1 MPAVRTEFPHEVDLL
16 EYVPVPMPDGMR
28 LMARV
33 WLPRGAASAPVPA
46 ILEAVPYRI
55 SDGTAGRDAPIY
67 RYLAG
72 YGYAGVR
79 VDLRGAGESEGLL
92 ADEYAPQEQRDLL
105 EVIDWVARQPWC
117 DGNVGMTGISWGGF
131 NSLQLAALRP
141 PALKA
146 IITAM
151 STDDRYAD
159 DVHYKGGCVL
169 ATDMLHWSCCML
181 NWQCQPPN
189 AAAVGDRWRELWEER
204 LEHNEPW
211 VHHWLAHQRRDDY
224 WRHGSVCEDYDA
236 VEVPV
241 YAIGGWIDGYTN
253 AVLRLLEGLRGPR
266 KGLIGPWPH
275 TWPME
280 SIPTPEIGYLQ
291 EALRWW
297 DHWLKGIDTG
307 IMDEPMLRVWM
318 EDYVP
323 PRPLLEHQPG
333 RWVAEEEW
341 PSPRIAPRLLRLGA
355 DGVLRGAARAG
366 AANAAEGRTG
376 EAAAD
381 GHEQSAESGARAAPG
396 AAAADAAAPDA
407 EAAAANGA
415 DDRGRLR
422 LRGAQLCGSD
432 AGAWCAEGQPADWA
446 PDQRAAEGQ
455 SLVFTSAPL
464 GERLEI
470 LGHPVVRLRFVSD
483 RPRALVA
490 ARLADVAPDGVS
502 RVVAQQVFNLA
513 HRGGHAEP
521 GALEPG
527 REHEATIRL
536 DAVAHA
542 FPAGHRLRLALSP
555 TYWPWA
561 WPSPEPV
568 TLEVA
573 TGGSLLELPVRPPR
587 AADAGLREF
596 GPPEVAVGLGERKL
610 GGGPGG
616 RRYTR
621 DLGEDS
627 LTWTFTYFD
636 GGVVEQPNGWR
647 SEERNEVSYSIRE
660 GDPLSARVAVA
671 IDSELDRGPQGRF
684 RIVTRG
690 EMSCDAERFHV
701 RDEVSVR
708 EAGTGAASA
717 GATGDAAA
725 RIAGDAAARIT
736 GDPAVPTPSAQ
747 TPAVAPSATP
757 EPGAGEREVFA
768 RTWEWSVPRDLV

>member
-16 EYVPVPMPDGMR
+16 EYVWIPLSDGAR
-28 LMARV
+28 LAARI
-33 WLPRGAASAPVPA
+33 WLPRDAARAPAPA
-46 ILEAVPYRI
+46 ILEALPYRL
-55 SDGTAGRDAPIY
+55 SDGTAARDAPIH

-72 YGYAGVR
+72 HGYACVR
-79 VDLRGAGESEGLL
+79 VDLRGSGESDGLL
-92 ADEYAPQEQRDLL
+92 ADEYAAQEQRDLL
-105 EVIDWVARQPWC
+105 EVIAWVAAQPWC

-146 IITAM
+146 IITTM

-169 ATDMLHWSCCML
+169 ATDLLHWSCCML
-181 NWQCQPPN
+181 AWQCQPPHEV
-189 AAAVGDRWRELWEER
+189 AVGDRWRELWMQR

-224 WRHGSVCEDYDA
+224 WRHGSVCEDYGA
-236 VEVPV
+236 IEVPV

-253 AVLRLLEGLRGPR
+253 SVFRLLAGLKGPR

-275 TWPME
+275 TWPMQ

-323 PRPLLEHQPG
+323 PQPLLEHQPG
-333 RWVAEEEW
+333 RWVAEETW
-341 PSPRIAPRLLRLGA
+341 PSPRIAAHALRLDA
-355 DGVLRGAARAG
+355 DGVLR
-366 AANAAEGRTG
+366 
-376 EAAAD
+376 EAAGGGAD
-381 GHEQSAESGARAAPG
+381 P
-396 AAAADAAAPDA
+396 

-415 DDRGRLR
+415 DERGRLR
-422 LRGAQLCGSD
+422 IRGAQLCGAD
-432 AGAWCAEGQPADWA
+432 AGAWCAEGQPSDWA

-464 GERLEI
+464 PARLEI
-470 LGHPVVRLRFVSD
+470 LGHPVLRLRFASD
-483 RPRALVA
+483 RPLALVA

-502 RVVAQQVFNLA
+502 RVVAQQVFNLTHLA
-513 HRGGHAEP
+513 GHAEP
-521 GALEPG
+521 QALEPG
-527 REHEATIRL
+527 REYEATVPL

-568 TLEVA
+568 TLDVIA
-573 TGGSLLELPVRPPR
+573 GVSLLELPVRPPR
-587 AADAGLREF
+587 AADAELPEF
-596 GPPEVAVGLGERKL
+596 GPPEVAAGLGERTV

-616 RRYTR
+616 RTYTR
-621 DLGEDS
+621 DLADDS
-627 LTWTFTYFD
+627 LTWTFTYVD
-636 GGVVEQPNGWR
+636 GGAVALPNGWET
-647 SEERNEVSYSIRE
+647 EEHNEVSYAIRE
-660 GDPLSARVAVA
+660 GDPLSAGVSVTVE
-671 IDSELDRGPQGRF
+671 SVLNRGAQGRF
-684 RIVTRG
+684 HIVARG
-690 EMSCDAERFHV
+690 EMTCDAEHFHV
-701 RDEVSVR
+701 RDSVSVR
-708 EAGTGAASA
+708 EGGVPETTSAGASGTGRASA
-717 GATGDAAA
+717 GEGAGDLAATPATRAAA
-725 RIAGDAAARIT
+725 D
-736 GDPAVPTPSAQ
+736 
-747 TPAVAPSATP
+747 
-757 EPGAGEREVFA
+757 GEREVFA
-768 RTWEWSVPRDLV
+768 RTWERSFPRDLV